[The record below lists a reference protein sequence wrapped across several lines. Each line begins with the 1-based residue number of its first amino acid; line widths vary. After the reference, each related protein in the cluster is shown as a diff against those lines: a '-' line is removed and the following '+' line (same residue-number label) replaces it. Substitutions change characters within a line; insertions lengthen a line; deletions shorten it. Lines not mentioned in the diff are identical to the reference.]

1 MKHGIPRRDS
11 SNTNLCLVAG
21 VIVDSSKASPA
32 MTMKSALSDM
42 ARSTM
47 RENDR
52 NTDSVMASP
61 MAGSLTETPLNLL
74 PRCRSAQ

>member
-1 MKHGIPRRDS
+1 M
-11 SNTNLCLVAG
+11 AG

-32 MTMKSALSDM
+32 MTMKSAFSEI

-47 RENDR
+47 REKDWK
-52 NTDSVMASP
+52 TDSVILSP
-61 MAGSLTETPLNLL
+61 MAGSFEDTPLNLL